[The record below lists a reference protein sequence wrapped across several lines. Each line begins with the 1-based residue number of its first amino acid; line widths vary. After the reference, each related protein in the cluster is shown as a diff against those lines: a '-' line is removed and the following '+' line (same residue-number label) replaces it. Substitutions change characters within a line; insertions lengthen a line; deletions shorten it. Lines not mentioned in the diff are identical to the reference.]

1 MEYRVVIPAA
11 GQGKRMRAGKNK
23 QFIKLNSLPVIVHTL
38 MVFEK
43 DPQCT
48 EIVLVINEKEREE
61 FLSLLKKYKIK
72 KVQKLV
78 PGGQERQYSVYNG
91 LKAVEEDGIILIHD
105 GARPFIRRETIHQL
119 VEKAHLEGAAVVAVP
134 VKDTVKRVRNMEV
147 IDTVERSSLWAVQTP
162 QAFRLSIV
170 LKAHEAANR
179 DQFVG
184 TDDAS
189 LVERIGEKVCI
200 VHGDYSNIKLTTPDD
215 LIFARAILESERGE
229 RE

>member
-1 MEYRVVIPAA
+1 
-11 GQGKRMRAGKNK
+11 
-23 QFIKLNSLPVIVHTL
+23 
-38 MVFEK
+38 
-43 DPQCT
+43 
-48 EIVLVINEKEREE
+48 
-61 FLSLLKKYKIK
+61 
-72 KVQKLV
+72 
-78 PGGQERQYSVYNG
+78 
-91 LKAVEEDGIILIHD
+91 
-105 GARPFIRRETIHQL
+105 
-119 VEKAHLEGAAVVAVP
+119 
-134 VKDTVKRVRNMEV
+134 MEV

-200 VHGDYSNIKLTTPDD
+200 VHGDYSNIKLTTPED